1 MLSVAI
7 KPRVV
12 DRDRRLGADP
22 LHQLFMLFLEAAR
35 LGVAEKQASDDLAGS
50 PSNRHREIAYDRQV
64 PLGHAVV
71 RVVLAVTRVLC
82 DVIGSHDSFTA
93 EGRREDL
100 RVARHREVFERRARH
115 AGDGVEHVALA
126 GRVDDIVEERSEVG
140 ACQLDTRVGDHLN
153 HTLEVQLTGN
163 RGAGA
168 VQRLK
173 VMGFFLERLFS
184 ELSIRDVDACA

>member
-1 MLSVAI
+1 
-7 KPRVV
+7 
-12 DRDRRLGADP
+12 
-22 LHQLFMLFLEAAR
+22 
-35 LGVAEKQASDDLAGS
+35 
-50 PSNRHREIAYDRQV
+50 
-64 PLGHAVV
+64 
-71 RVVLAVTRVLC
+71 
-82 DVIGSHDSFTA
+82 
-93 EGRREDL
+93 
-100 RVARHREVFERRARH
+100 
-115 AGDGVEHVALA
+115 
-126 GRVDDIVEERSEVG
+126 VG